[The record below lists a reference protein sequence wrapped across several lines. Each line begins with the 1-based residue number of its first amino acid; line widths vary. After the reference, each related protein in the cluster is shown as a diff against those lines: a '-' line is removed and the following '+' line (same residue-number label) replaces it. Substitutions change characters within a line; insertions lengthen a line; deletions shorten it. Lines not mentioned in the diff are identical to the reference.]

1 MVAILRYFIMR
12 RRLPSLTAAAL
23 LTLSGAPA
31 LAEALSLPPPDAV
44 RQSAVSADYRIE
56 PLDTLDINVSQVTE
70 LSKPVQVDTGGK
82 VLLPLI
88 GQVQAAG
95 RTPAELSDD
104 IAAELKKKYMKDPQ
118 VVVAVKEAQGQKI
131 TVDGAVLQPGMYP
144 LAGPTTLMQAVSMA
158 KGADPHFANVH
169 KVAIFRQVNGERRSA
184 FYDLAQIRSGQAE
197 DPQVYGS
204 DIVVVDTS
212 GAKSFFNN
220 FSGAFGSSVGL
231 LGMLIRPW

>member
-1 MVAILRYFIMR
+1 MR

-31 LAEALSLPPPDAV
+31 LAAATDLPPPDANH
-44 RQSAVSADYRIE
+44 QSNAGADYRIE
-56 PLDTLDINVSQVTE
+56 PLDMLDVNVSQVAE

-82 VLLPLI
+82 ILMPLI

-95 RTPAELSDD
+95 RTPSELSDD

-118 VVVAVKEAQGQKI
+118 VVVAVKDAQGQKI
-131 TVDGAVLQPGMYP
+131 TVDGAVLQPGMYA

-169 KVAIFRQVNGERRSA
+169 KVAIFRTINGERRSA
-184 FYDLAQIRSGQAE
+184 FYDLAQIRTGQAQ
-197 DPQVYGS
+197 DPPVYGS

-212 GAKSFFNN
+212 GTKSFFNN
-220 FSGAFGSSVGL
+220 FSGAFGSGLGL
-231 LGMLIRPW
+231 LGMLVRPW